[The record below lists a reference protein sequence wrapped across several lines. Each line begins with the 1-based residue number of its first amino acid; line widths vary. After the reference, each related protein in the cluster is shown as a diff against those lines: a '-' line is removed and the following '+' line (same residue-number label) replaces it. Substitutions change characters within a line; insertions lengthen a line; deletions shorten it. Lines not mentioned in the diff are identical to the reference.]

1 MNWLFQLLTD
11 EYGISNSLL
20 VLIFFI
26 GVMSSGCVVIIRLID
41 SLNGKIKLNIKDAM
55 LFFMMFLWIFLCLTI
70 KSFFTTP
77 YNIVKYGTPK
87 QVNKLNYC
95 ISMYNDIQNEKVNQ
109 ISNVVYLMEWCKS
122 KDMELLN
129 QNALKQ
135 QIGNIQSDIQKLN
148 NH

>member
-11 EYGISNSLL
+11 EYGISNRLL

-26 GVMSSGCVVIIRLID
+26 VLIPIGGVIVIRLLD
-41 SLNGKIKLNIKDAM
+41 ALNGKIQLNIKDAN
-55 LFFMMFLWIFLCLTI
+55 LFFMIFLWIFLCLATV
-70 KSFFTTP
+70 SFVATP
-77 YNIVKYGTPK
+77 YNIVKYGTPE

-95 ISMYNDIQNEKVNQ
+95 INMYNNIQNEKVNQ
-109 ISNVVYLMEWCKS
+109 ISNVVYLMDWCKS
-122 KDMELLN
+122 KDIELLQ

-135 QIGNIQSDIQKLN
+135 QIGNIQADIQKLN

>member
-11 EYGISNSLL
+11 EYGISNRLL

-26 GVMSSGCVVIIRLID
+26 VLIPIGCVIVIRLFD
-41 SLNGKIKLNIKDAM
+41 SLNGKIQLNIKDAI
-55 LFFMMFLWIFLCLTI
+55 LFFTMFLWIFLCLAI
-70 KSFFTTP
+70 VSFVTTP
-77 YNIVKYGTPK
+77 YNIVKYGTPE

-95 ISMYNDIQNEKVNQ
+95 INMYNNIQNEKVNQ

-122 KDMELLN
+122 KDMELLQ

-135 QIGNIQSDIQKLN
+135 QIGNIQADIKKLN

>member
-20 VLIFFI
+20 ILIFFI

-41 SLNGKIKLNIKDAM
+41 SLNGKIQLNIKDAI
-55 LFFMMFLWIFLCLTI
+55 LFFMIFLWIFLCLMI
-70 KSFFTTP
+70 KSSFATP
-77 YNIVKYGTPK
+77 YNIVQYGTAE

-95 ISMYNDIQNEKVNQ
+95 INMYNVQNEKVNQ
-109 ISNVVYLMEWCKS
+109 ISNVSDLMEWCKF
-122 KDMELLN
+122 KDMELLK